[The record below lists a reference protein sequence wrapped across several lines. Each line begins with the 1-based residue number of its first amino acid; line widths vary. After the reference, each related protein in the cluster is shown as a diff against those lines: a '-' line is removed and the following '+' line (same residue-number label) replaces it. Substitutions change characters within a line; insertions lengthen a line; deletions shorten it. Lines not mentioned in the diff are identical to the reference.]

1 MSDHKILR
9 TAEFDKAA
17 MKKYYILGPVVPL
30 VLTVI
35 FIPIVPII
43 VLIMLLFVNKTIN
56 SLSCRLT
63 DRTLEIKRGWLNR
76 TESTVPLEKV
86 TDLQMF
92 QGPIMRWL
100 GLHGFRVET
109 AGQTS
114 GATGGALVNLI
125 GIVDAPAFRKAVLEQ
140 RDVIAGSVPAPAPA
154 SPAAQMASGD
164 QAAVLAEI
172 RDSLLRIE
180 AKIGDRV

>member
-1 MSDHKILR
+1 MSDHQILR

-17 MKKYYILGPVVPL
+17 MKKYYLLGPIIPMVITVVL
-30 VLTVI
+30 
-35 FIPIVPII
+35 IPIVPI
-43 VLIMLLFVNKTIN
+43 VLIIGLLFVDKFIN

-86 TDLQMF
+86 TDLQMY

-100 GLHGFRVET
+100 GLHGFKVET

-114 GATGGALVNLI
+114 GAAGGSLVNMI
-125 GIVDAPAFRKAVLEQ
+125 GIIDAPAFRKAVLEQ
-140 RDVIAGSVPAPAPA
+140 RDLLAGSAPAPA
-154 SPAAQMASGD
+154 AAPVPSPVSDD
-164 QAAVLAEI
+164 QAQVLADI